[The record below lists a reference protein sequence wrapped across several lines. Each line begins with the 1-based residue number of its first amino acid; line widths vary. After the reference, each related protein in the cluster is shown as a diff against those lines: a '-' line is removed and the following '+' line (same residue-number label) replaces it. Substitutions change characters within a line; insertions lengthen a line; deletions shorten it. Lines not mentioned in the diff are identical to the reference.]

1 MDGSYAVLKE
11 ELSHLSHTLDVD
23 HIAQM
28 VDKLLLD
35 RFQQSMKGF
44 VKLLTDDNPNGAFWG
59 DYTSMVSIMLSF
71 VRAQRD

>member
-28 VDKLLLD
+28 VDKLLSD
-35 RFQQSMKGF
+35 RFQQSLKGF
-44 VKLLTDDNPNGAFWG
+44 VELLTDDILNGAF
-59 DYTSMVSIMLSF
+59 
-71 VRAQRD
+71 

>member
-1 MDGSYAVLKE
+1 MDGSYADVLKE

-28 VDKLLLD
+28 VDKLLSD

-44 VKLLTDDNPNGAFWG
+44 VELLTGDNLNVAF
-59 DYTSMVSIMLSF
+59 
-71 VRAQRD
+71 